1 MNTHYFVG
9 IKIPSNLATS
19 IIEAR
24 DTTNLHETHKILPVA
39 EDLHITLYY
48 LGQIEQN
55 SVDQIV
61 QSLDQNIDWKSFDLT
76 TNGISHFG
84 NNLTPRVVYTAL
96 KESESLTLL
105 QEKVTRTISNY
116 IEVDNRK
123 EFNAHIT
130 IAKKWASKGL
140 LSMENFPL
148 ESTTFKVTNFSLF
161 RVNPTNTP
169 RYEELYIMHS
179 GGG

>member
-1 MNTHYFVG
+1 MNTHYFIG
-9 IKIPSNLATS
+9 IKIPNNLSAS

-24 DTTNLHETHKILPVA
+24 DRTNLHETHKILPVA

-48 LGQIEQN
+48 LGQTEQN

-61 QSLDQNIDWKSFDLT
+61 QSLNQNIDWKSFDLT
-76 TNGISHFG
+76 TNGIAHFG

-96 KESESLTLL
+96 EESESLTCL
-105 QEKVTRTISNY
+105 QQKVIEKISNY
-116 IEVDNRK
+116 IEIDNRK
-123 EFNAHIT
+123 EFNPHIT

-140 LSMENFPL
+140 QSIEEFRL
-148 ESTTFKVTNFSLF
+148 ESTTFRVTNFSLF
-161 RVNPTNTP
+161 LVNPNNTP
-169 RYEELYIMHS
+169 RYEEVCIMHS